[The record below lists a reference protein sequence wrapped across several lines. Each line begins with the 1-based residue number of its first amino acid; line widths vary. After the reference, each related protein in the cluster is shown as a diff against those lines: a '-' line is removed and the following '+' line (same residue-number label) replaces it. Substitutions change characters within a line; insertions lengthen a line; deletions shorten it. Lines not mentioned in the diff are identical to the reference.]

1 VFVKALRDVGMT
13 PGDFLNNP
21 GSSYLHDF
29 YNAYRDKEFVIFDTE
44 TTGLNGFEDDIIQ
57 IAAIKVKNGKK
68 VPGSEFDVILRTE
81 REIPQMLG
89 KKVNPMVAVYNSREK
104 IERREGLLSFIDYI
118 GDAELLGHNV
128 SYDVNI
134 LRSNIYRYCEGVDI
148 PEKLK
153 CSWDSLKI
161 IRLIQPYLRV
171 YKLEALLEV
180 LGLEGVNSHKA
191 DDDILATKSLVDY
204 CFEQTPAKID
214 EQIKLM
220 CVAQNI
226 DAARAFAENYGY
238 LYEHTIDRLAESCVS
253 DTYSILVEEMEFAY
267 DWMIQED
274 FMREHSRMSYV
285 FKFLHAH
292 ISNMNKGYHLL
303 TQLRNHLL
311 ELTSF
316 SEADLC
322 DSSIID
328 EKVYVMTAYK
338 AKGLEFET
346 VIVFN
351 AITGTYPFFMHKDF
365 EQIQEDKRLFYVA
378 MSRAKKR
385 LFISYCERSGRYSKR
400 ITPFIDNI
408 RGYFKE

>member
-1 VFVKALRDVGMT
+1 
-13 PGDFLNNP
+13 
-21 GSSYLHDF
+21 
-29 YNAYRDKEFVIFDTE
+29 
-44 TTGLNGFEDDIIQ
+44 
-57 IAAIKVKNGKK
+57 
-68 VPGSEFDVILRTE
+68 
-81 REIPQMLG
+81 
-89 KKVNPMVAVYNSREK
+89 
-104 IERREGLLSFIDYI
+104 
-118 GDAELLGHNV
+118 
-128 SYDVNI
+128 
-134 LRSNIYRYCEGVDI
+134 
-148 PEKLK
+148 
-153 CSWDSLKI
+153 
-161 IRLIQPYLRV
+161 
-171 YKLEALLEV
+171 
-180 LGLEGVNSHKA
+180 
-191 DDDILATKSLVDY
+191 
-204 CFEQTPAKID
+204 
-214 EQIKLM
+214 
-220 CVAQNI
+220 
-226 DAARAFAENYGY
+226 
-238 LYEHTIDRLAESCVS
+238 
-253 DTYSILVEEMEFAY
+253 
-267 DWMIQED
+267 MIQED

-303 TQLRNHLL
+303 TQLQNHLL